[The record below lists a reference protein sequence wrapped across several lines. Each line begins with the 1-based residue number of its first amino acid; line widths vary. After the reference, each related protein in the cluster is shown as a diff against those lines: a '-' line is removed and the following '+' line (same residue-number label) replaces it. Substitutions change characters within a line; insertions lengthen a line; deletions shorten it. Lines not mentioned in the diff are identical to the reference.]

1 MPSPAEY
8 REQAAFDQ
16 RMAARSVIRALVA
29 QWREEAQ
36 WQLDRSAERDG
47 LLEDRLI
54 ERGRAEA
61 YTVAANELDIALS
74 ERW

>member
-16 RMAARSVIRALVA
+16 RMAARTAVLALVA
-29 QWREEAQ
+29 TWREEAQ
-36 WQLDRSAERDG
+36 WQMDRSSERDAP
-47 LLEDRLI
+47 LENRLI

-61 YTVAANELDIALS
+61 YTAAANELDIAL
-74 ERW
+74 RKLW